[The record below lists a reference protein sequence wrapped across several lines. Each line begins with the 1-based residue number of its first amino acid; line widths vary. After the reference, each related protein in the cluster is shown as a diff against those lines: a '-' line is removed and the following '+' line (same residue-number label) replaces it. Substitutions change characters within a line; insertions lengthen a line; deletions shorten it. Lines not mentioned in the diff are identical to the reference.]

1 MQKSYASILA
11 RSGFPGGTVVWNLP
25 ASAGDIRDT
34 GSIPWSGGSPAV
46 GNGNP
51 LEYSCLESSIDG
63 GAGWAAAGGVTESAV
78 TEQEHWLDC
87 AASPLFSFLNHC
99 CNKTSK

>member
-1 MQKSYASILA
+1 MQKSYANILA

-34 GSIPWSGGSPAV
+34 GSIPLSGGSPAV

-51 LEYSCLESSIDG
+51 LQYSCLECSIGG
-63 GAGWAAAGGVTESAV
+63 GAGWAAAGGLTRVR
-78 TEQEHWLDC
+78 LD
-87 AASPLFSFLNHC
+87 
-99 CNKTSK
+99 